1 MNAVFEMIIPNAGC
15 INIIIVTPT
24 LKVLSFTY
32 LDFTYL
38 DLFVKMSHPF

>member
-1 MNAVFEMIIPNAGC
+1 MSVVFEMMIPNAVY
-15 INIIIVTPT
+15 INIIAVTPR

-38 DLFVKMSHPF
+38 DLFVKMNHMF